1 MENKENEQR
10 KGKVAMYDEALAQEV
25 LTSLEKSFP
34 YTITLIE
41 LKHSLAVEPSD
52 DKLLTALDAL
62 LQDGKIDGMNKR
74 GQGRK
79 LLAMANIQITPKGRD
94 HLKGTAPIHSVV
106 HGDQINN
113 FGHAGAIGRDSRGV
127 LNIQSRWSEAVSQID
142 LQALALELE
151 TLRTEF
157 RKTASSREDDKQLVL
172 LGDAAEKAE
181 KGDNVGVAV
190 ALSKIGTRML
200 KIAKEAGTEL
210 AAKIIAELIKPN

>member
-1 MENKENEQR
+1 MCKELLEKFEFLLEHGFTVIEVPEDYCNQYIRPAWRDELINKALQQAMENKENEQR

-113 FGHAGAIGRDSRGV
+113 FGHAGAIGRDSGV
-127 LNIQSRWSEAVSQID
+127 Y
-142 LQALALELE
+142 
-151 TLRTEF
+151 
-157 RKTASSREDDKQLVL
+157 
-172 LGDAAEKAE
+172 
-181 KGDNVGVAV
+181 
-190 ALSKIGTRML
+190 
-200 KIAKEAGTEL
+200 
-210 AAKIIAELIKPN
+210 